1 MCLHIRLVRVE
12 YRCQVGK
19 SRELRLHEQ
28 CWRTLLSCYL
38 MKPQV
43 PWMQSQRILFKELW
57 TWHLLVAPQ
66 WWLHIVCPAY
76 EMLIQLLWF
85 SLGKL
90 FRLERMIFFCRMK
103 VEFMH
108 RYSTFNNKEITTTAV
123 LTATTIKPLALSS
136 GIYCSF
142 LSLLFVQN
150 PASKWHIAPPAHIFL
165 DESHWSMQSQDIFT
179 VPKGDSIRWLKS
191 SIKLIQDDG
200 LNLQIYFF
208 TILD

>member
-1 MCLHIRLVRVE
+1 
-12 YRCQVGK
+12 
-19 SRELRLHEQ
+19 
-28 CWRTLLSCYL
+28 
-38 MKPQV
+38 
-43 PWMQSQRILFKELW
+43 
-57 TWHLLVAPQ
+57 
-66 WWLHIVCPAY
+66 
-76 EMLIQLLWF
+76 
-85 SLGKL
+85 
-90 FRLERMIFFCRMK
+90 
-103 VEFMH
+103 
-108 RYSTFNNKEITTTAV
+108 
-123 LTATTIKPLALSS
+123 
-136 GIYCSF
+136 